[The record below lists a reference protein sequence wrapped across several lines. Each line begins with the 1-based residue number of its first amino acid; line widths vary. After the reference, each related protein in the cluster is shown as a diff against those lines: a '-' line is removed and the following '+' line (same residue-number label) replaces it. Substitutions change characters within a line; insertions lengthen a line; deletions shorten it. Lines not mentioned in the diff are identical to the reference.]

1 MKLTQQEIKEYSWIN
16 SLGIL
21 IWIIAY
27 CTSQGLQK
35 LNSAIGIYLLILMV
49 LPISLSI
56 MITINS
62 KIRKYIANNTSKEM
76 WTLYWFYVVI
86 ICLNYGHDFKLINIV
101 ITVIAVILEIFLFH
115 SLKDAKSVQK

>member
-1 MKLTQQEIKEYSWIN
+1 MKLKQQEIKEYSWIN

-21 IWIIAY
+21 IWTFGY
-27 CTSQGLQK
+27 CASQGLQK
-35 LNSAIGIYLLILMV
+35 LNSEIGICLLILMV
-49 LPISLSI
+49 LPIFLSI

-62 KIRKYIANNTSKEM
+62 KIRKYVANNTSKEM

-86 ICLNYGHDFKLINIV
+86 ICLNYRHDFRLINIV
-101 ITVIAVILEIFLFH
+101 ITVIAMILEILLFH

>member
-1 MKLTQQEIKEYSWIN
+1 MKLKQQEIKEYSWIN

-21 IWIIAY
+21 IWIIVY

-62 KIRKYIANNTSKEM
+62 KIRKYVVNNTSKEM
-76 WTLYWFYVVI
+76 WTLYWFYYRG
-86 ICLNYGHDFKLINIV
+86 CLGNLGGAEL
-101 ITVIAVILEIFLFH
+101 
-115 SLKDAKSVQK
+115 Q